1 MSIEN
6 NVTKPKSN
14 KTMQYEINTDI
25 HILYSHKAYAEY
37 LELVD
42 DKALEYKGSD
52 SYDLLDLLNYIKS
65 KKINFPELYVFVFPK
80 DSVLRTTAQAIFGL
94 SVAYP
99 SLIKL
104 VD

>member
-1 MSIEN
+1 M
-6 NVTKPKSN
+6 
-14 KTMQYEINTDI
+14 
-25 HILYSHKAYAEY
+25 
-37 LELVD
+37 D

-65 KKINFPELYVFVFPK
+65 KKIDFPELYVFVFPK